1 MIYHFKHPTIVPSRT
16 SSICSHQEVP
26 SYHHPAEGVDDVVDV
41 DIRPDH
47 PTDPVPEVALV
58 DIPVVHHIGDHRTRP
73 GVDHRTAV
81 ADDRSPGLG
90 SGRSRV
96 VDTAEEE
103 ELGTSCIP
111 AEVALG
117 SPSCNPVEG
126 ADSAGSGRCTGSV
139 EVGIGYDSG
148 CPGSG
153 RWGRYL
159 AKR

>member
-16 SSICSHQEVP
+16 SSTCSHQEVP

-41 DIRPDH
+41 DIRPGH
-47 PTDPVPEVALV
+47 PTDPVPVVALA
-58 DIPVVHHIGDHRTRP
+58 DTPVVHHIGDHRIRP
-73 GVDHRTAV
+73 ATDRHIAV
-81 ADDRSPGLG
+81 AGDRILDPLG

-111 AEVALG
+111 VEVALG

-126 ADSAGSGRCTGSV
+126 ADSAGSGRCTGS
-139 EVGIGYDSG
+139 EELGIGS
-148 CPGSG
+148 GSG
-153 RWGRYL
+153 HWGRYL